1 MREGMRRE
9 QRRNMGAMCVIC
21 SLRTRDDIKRGGVG
35 EGDREEKES
44 LTEKIERVCDMLPR
58 ETSKQGEKD
67 MRRRLENNPPSL
79 PPLLSHSS
87 LLCSPSSQPLSLLL
101 SCCVMLDYWKG
112 KSPKSALL
120 IASPLLLHSLFSHYA
135 MLCLLTKRKMFQ
147 TLPIL
152 IKHISASVVASSFQ
166 TRSFKTTAKIK
177 VIFFPFCCAVDPH

>member
-1 MREGMRRE
+1 MEEENVMREGMRRV
-9 QRRNMGAMCVIC
+9 QRRNMGGMCVIC
-21 SLRTRDDIKRGGVG
+21 SLRTRDDIKRGGV

-58 ETSKQGEKD
+58 ETSKQGGKD

-79 PPLLSHSS
+79 SPLLSHSS

-112 KSPKSALL
+112 KSPMSALL
-120 IASPLLLHSLFSHYA
+120 NASPPLPFSHYA

-147 TLPIL
+147 T
-152 IKHISASVVASSFQ
+152 
-166 TRSFKTTAKIK
+166 
-177 VIFFPFCCAVDPH
+177 

>member
-1 MREGMRRE
+1 MREGMQRE

-120 IASPLLLHSLFSHYA
+120 NASPLLLFSSSRFFA
-135 MLCLLTKRKMFQ
+135 LCHVMPAHKTENVSDLTH
-147 TLPIL
+147 PN
-152 IKHISASVVASSFQ
+152 
-166 TRSFKTTAKIK
+166 
-177 VIFFPFCCAVDPH
+177 